1 MFSFYKVT
9 MATRLS
15 SSRFLLSTLFAFSK
29 YGKPTRSMI
38 SSSTNQAAGRGMN
51 KIKIQKRNWKRVC
64 SESETDNWHFHWS
77 SSAKKRLTKVS
88 WLDHDVKAFSVSST
102 QCQGSSKITEEE
114 RRKRLMARNLPKREP
129 IVGVKN
135 IILVASGKGGVGK
148 STTAVN
154 IALGIAAIEKNANV
168 GILDADVFGPS
179 IPRMMNLQGKEPD
192 IDKNNQLIP
201 LRNFGIS
208 CMSMGFLVDE
218 KSPVVWR
225 GLMVMSAIQ
234 RLVKQ
239 VAWAPLDYLVIDMPP
254 GTGDTQLSISQL
266 ITIAGA
272 VIVSTPQDIAL
283 LDARKGAEMFKKVD
297 VPVLGIVQNM
307 SVYQCPK
314 CGHQAHI
321 FGQDGVHGVAK
332 EMGLDVLGD
341 VPLHI
346 DIRETSDS
354 GKPIVVSAPQSSQA
368 IAYKSIAQEVLRR
381 IKQDESHR

>member
-1 MFSFYKVT
+1 
-9 MATRLS
+9 
-15 SSRFLLSTLFAFSK
+15 
-29 YGKPTRSMI
+29 
-38 SSSTNQAAGRGMN
+38 
-51 KIKIQKRNWKRVC
+51 
-64 SESETDNWHFHWS
+64 
-77 SSAKKRLTKVS
+77 
-88 WLDHDVKAFSVSST
+88 
-102 QCQGSSKITEEE
+102 
-114 RRKRLMARNLPKREP
+114 MARNLPQRQP
-129 IVGVKN
+129 IPGVKHV
-135 IILVASGKGGVGK
+135 ILVASGKGGVGK

-154 IALGIAAIEKNANV
+154 LALGIADVEKDASV
-168 GILDADVFGPS
+168 GLLDADVFGPS

-192 IDKNNQLIP
+192 VDDKNLLIP
-201 LRNFGIS
+201 LKNFGIS

-307 SVYQCPK
+307 SVFQCPK
-314 CGHQAHI
+314 CGHETHI
-321 FGQDGVHGVAK
+321 FGQDGVKGVAR

-354 GKPIVVSAPQSSQA
+354 GKPIVVSAPGSPQSLAYKA
-368 IAYKSIAQEVLRR
+368 IATEVLQRVEGKSDR
-381 IKQDESHR
+381 